1 MNSMAK
7 TKDDGPV
14 DFWWPEVGSLKVIP
28 LGERRVSLRFMPSEK
43 AIAEGLLV
51 ASEAAGRHD
60 QVGEGKTYPG
70 KRKRAF

>member
-1 MNSMAK
+1 MAK

-60 QVGEGKTYPG
+60 KAGEGKRTQAN
-70 KRKRAF
+70 RKGRSE